1 MATLADLTL
10 VIPAYNR
17 PAYLERQI
25 DFWSSTDVR
34 LCILDGSRESAPQSL
49 IDRMGPNVY
58 YRHLPIGFNERLVM
72 ACDLVQTK
80 YVALLGDDEL
90 YAPHGLQDCITQ
102 LEVDER
108 LVACV
113 GRTLFFFERDGAIYG
128 NQSYEKSEDLESTF
142 GNSIDRLHESLI
154 DITKG
159 PYLLY
164 GLFRTSEWKKAVRV
178 AYGRK
183 YASGYTYEFA
193 FHLISTLL
201 GPSKMVESL
210 VWMRSGENPAMSSDA
225 VNRKIGIGEW
235 GTDTKHAAEVLYFTD
250 SVVDA
255 VLAEGKHTHEELQ
268 NAVSEAV
275 ERFVAYS
282 LHKPKRPI
290 AYWHRLLYFLARKTP
305 KFVKRLL
312 KKNMS
317 PGLGKVLD
325 YRGVP
330 MGQAVSDMQVRG
342 IAVDT
347 NETQQLEAFLLAFH
361 HRMNS
366 N

>member
-1 MATLADLTL
+1 MTNLGDLTL

-25 DFWSSTDVR
+25 DFWSQTDVK
-34 LCILDGSRESAPQSL
+34 LCILDGSQESASQAL
-49 IDRMGPNVY
+49 INRMGPNVY

-72 ACDLVQTK
+72 ACDLVKTK
-80 YVALLGDDEL
+80 YIALLGDDEL
-90 YAPHGLQDCITQ
+90 YAPQGLRDCISQ
-102 LEVDER
+102 LEADKR
-108 LVACV
+108 LIAAV
-113 GRTLFFFERDGAIYG
+113 GRSMFFFYRDGEIIG
-128 NQSYEKSEDLESTF
+128 HQTYEKSQNLGHTF
-142 GNSIDRLHESLI
+142 GSDIDRLDESLV
-154 DITKG
+154 DITYG

-164 GLFRTSEWKKAVRV
+164 GLFNADQWKTAVRV
-178 AYGRK
+178 SYGRK
-183 YASGYTYEFA
+183 YASGYVYEFA
-193 FHLISTLL
+193 FHLIATLL
-201 GPSKMVESL
+201 GPSTMVDSL

-235 GTDTKHAAEVLYFTD
+235 GTDTKHGAEVSYFTE
-250 SVVDA
+250 SVVNTI
-255 VLAEGKHTHEELQ
+255 LAEGKHTHKELQ
-268 NAVSEAV
+268 NAVSKAV

-290 AYWHRLLYFLARKTP
+290 AYWHRLLYFLARNTP

-330 MGQAVSDMQVRG
+330 IGQAVSDMQVRG
-342 IAVDT
+342 IEVDA
-347 NETQQLEAFLLAFH
+347 NEMQQIEAFLLAFH
-361 HRMNS
+361 QRISS

>member
-1 MATLADLTL
+1 MASLADLTL

-25 DFWSSTDVR
+25 DFWSATDVR
-34 LCILDGSRESAPQSL
+34 LCILDGSKESAPQSL

-90 YAPHGLQDCITQ
+90 YAPHGLQECITQ
-102 LEVDER
+102 LEVDKR

-128 NQSYEKSEDLESTF
+128 HQSYEKSEDLEHTY

-154 DITKG
+154 DITRG

-193 FHLISTLL
+193 FHLIATLL

-225 VNRKIGIGEW
+225 VNRKIGMGEW
-235 GTDTKHAAEVLYFTD
+235 GTDKKHAAEVLYFTE
-250 SVVDA
+250 SVVNT
-255 VLAEGKHTHEELQ
+255 VLAEGKLSHAELQ
-268 NAVSEAV
+268 TAVSKAV

-347 NETQQLEAFLLAFH
+347 NEMQQLEAFLLAFH
-361 HRMNS
+361 QRMNS

>member
-1 MATLADLTL
+1 MASLADLTL

-25 DFWSSTDVR
+25 DFWSVTDVR
-34 LCILDGSRESAPQSL
+34 LCILDGSKESAPQSL

-58 YRHLPIGFNERLVM
+58 YRHLPIGFNERLVI

-128 NQSYEKSEDLESTF
+128 NQSYEKSEDLENTF

-164 GLFRTSEWKKAVRV
+164 GLFQASEWKKAVRV

-183 YASGYTYEFA
+183 YASGYAYEFA
-193 FHLISTLL
+193 FHLIATLL

-225 VNRKIGIGEW
+225 VNRKIGMGEW
-235 GTDTKHAAEVLYFTD
+235 GTDKKHAAEVSYFTE
-250 SVVDA
+250 SVVNTI
-255 VLAEGKHTHEELQ
+255 LAEGKLSHAELQ
-268 NAVSEAV
+268 NAVSTAI

-305 KFVKRLL
+305 KFVKQLL

-317 PGLGKVLD
+317 SGLGKVLD

-330 MGQAVSDMQVRG
+330 IGQAVSDMQVRG
-342 IAVDT
+342 ITVDA
-347 NETQQLEAFLLAFH
+347 NEMHQLEGFLLAFH
-361 HRMNS
+361 QRMNR

>member
-1 MATLADLTL
+1 
-10 VIPAYNR
+10 
-17 PAYLERQI
+17 
-25 DFWSSTDVR
+25 
-34 LCILDGSRESAPQSL
+34 
-49 IDRMGPNVY
+49 
-58 YRHLPIGFNERLVM
+58 M

-80 YVALLGDDEL
+80 YIALLGDDEL
-90 YAPHGLQDCITQ
+90 YAPQGLRDCISQ

-128 NQSYEKSEDLESTF
+128 NQSYEKSEDLEHTF
-142 GNSIDRLHESLI
+142 GNSIDRLDESLI

-164 GLFRTSEWKKAVRV
+164 GLFRASEWKKAVRV

-183 YASGYTYEFA
+183 YASGYAYEFA
-193 FHLISTLL
+193 FHLIATLL

-225 VNRKIGIGEW
+225 VNRKIGMGEW
-235 GTDTKHAAEVLYFTD
+235 GTDTNYTAEVSYFTE
-250 SVVDA
+250 SVVNTI
-255 VLAEGKHTHEELQ
+255 LAEGKHTKNELQ
-268 NAVSEAV
+268 NAVSKAV
-275 ERFVAYS
+275 DRFVAYS

-290 AYWHRLLYFLARKTP
+290 AYWHRLLYFLARNTP
-305 KFVKRLL
+305 KFVKRIL

-330 MGQAVSDMQVRG
+330 IGQAVDAMQVQG
-342 IAVDT
+342 IAVNT
-347 NETQQLEAFLLAFH
+347 NEMQKIEEFLFVFH
-361 HRMNS
+361 QKVKS
-366 N
+366 KK